1 MTDVTSLKQMIRG
14 AFCDVVYPGD
24 GCLKGSCEGDEPY
37 LLENEFKGKT
47 DWTILDS
54 AFLDQAPD
62 GYASA
67 LSFFS
72 DEAFRFYL
80 PAYLIADLDQQ
91 LHTVDS
97 TFHLCFGL
105 DDIHGSQAINPR
117 RYGDRTWLTEKQ
129 HKFAMFSP
137 SQAAA
142 IVAYLKYKAT
152 QDEFQQ
158 PMIEQ
163 ALQNYWL
170 QR

>member
-1 MTDVTSLKQMIRG
+1 MTDSASLKQIICE
-14 AFCDVVYPGD
+14 AFCDVEYPGD
-24 GCLKGSCEGDEPY
+24 EYLKGSNEGEEPY
-37 LLENEFKGKT
+37 LLEDEFKGRNDWKT
-47 DWTILDS
+47 LDA

-91 LHTVDS
+91 LRIVDP

-105 DDIHGSQAINPR
+105 DDIHGPQPINPR
-117 RYGDRTWLTEKQ
+117 RYGDRTWWTEKQ
-129 HKFAMFSP
+129 RKFALFSP
-137 SQAAA
+137 VQAAA
-142 IVAYLKYKAT
+142 IAAYLKYKST
-152 QDEFQQ
+152 QDEFQR

-163 ALQNYWL
+163 ALQN
-170 QR
+170 